1 MSLYDIKA
9 LPEGTRREAATSLLQ
24 QLPWD
29 AEVVA
34 LPRNGRVLV
43 VRAAGAPP
51 ATEFKLR
58 EGGTCTIRPSPPPIS
73 RVPDPTARNKREKYT
88 KKEFLDFCGREEG
101 VRRWERGL
109 QLEREW
115 REQKG
120 ERTTAAPI
128 RANTTWVDGNQTP
141 ASASAP
147 ASVAAARAAP
157 EATSAPA
164 PATATVP
171 VPGQAAASPPRAT
184 QLAHLKKELAE
195 MERRLT
201 ERVDRRLEEA
211 IVHHAETLG
220 TTQTAFL
227 TDLQKLIGQQHE
239 QQQKQQQEQTTR
251 QQRWMAEQEQR
262 QERQQQLQHEM
273 LQQLVHLQR
282 ESRSE
287 QEQQRV
293 REQDLQGRQ
302 EQLVTAEEQERGR
315 VQQEQQEQWDK
326 HEQQHVRELQKR
338 QQRDTNQ
345 PRPKVATKREA
356 SRSAEGTPAKAKLRL
371 AQDSEDSSESPSVVD
386 WATDGS
392 DSEGAPPSTPSSCRG
407 GRWEVGDMVEAQHTD
422 DRWYEAALKG
432 QAADGTWTVAYSNGV
447 TQGGRLPEQMR
458 QKI

>member
-1 MSLYDIKA
+1 MAGSGGLHAAPPVNGASTSQQPDPTLPTITLVRRTMSLYDIKA

-101 VRRWERGL
+101 
-109 QLEREW
+109 
-115 REQKG
+115 
-120 ERTTAAPI
+120 
-128 RANTTWVDGNQTP
+128 
-141 ASASAP
+141 
-147 ASVAAARAAP
+147 
-157 EATSAPA
+157 
-164 PATATVP
+164 
-171 VPGQAAASPPRAT
+171 
-184 QLAHLKKELAE
+184 
-195 MERRLT
+195 
-201 ERVDRRLEEA
+201 
-211 IVHHAETLG
+211 
-220 TTQTAFL
+220 
-227 TDLQKLIGQQHE
+227 
-239 QQQKQQQEQTTR
+239 EQTTR